1 MKQESTSFFNQ
12 FAFKLL
18 KQINK
23 QTKQKANLLDLS
35 NLEGKEKE
43 TYRKRSRKLTI

>member
-1 MKQESTSFFNQ
+1 MKQESTSFFNR
-12 FAFKLL
+12 FAFKL
-18 KQINK
+18 QINK